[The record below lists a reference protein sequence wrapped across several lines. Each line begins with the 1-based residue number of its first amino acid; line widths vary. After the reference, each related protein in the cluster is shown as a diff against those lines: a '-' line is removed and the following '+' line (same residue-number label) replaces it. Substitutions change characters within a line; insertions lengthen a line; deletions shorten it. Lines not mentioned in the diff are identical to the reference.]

1 LNPAYRLDGQRVS
14 REAFYATACDPRRHV
29 VVEACAGAG
38 KTWMLVARIVRALL
52 EGAQPQEILAIT
64 FTRKAAGEM
73 RERLSQ
79 WLASFAGLSPEDA
92 AATLVQ
98 FGVAPAAAAARAAD
112 LVALHERVLDQA
124 RPVLVCT
131 FHAWYAQL
139 LLSAP
144 IDLLAGLGLS
154 PGMAVVE
161 DIEDLRPELLRSFH
175 GAVLDDASL
184 LADFRRLSLRHGR
197 YRLGQWLEAALER
210 RIEVELADQAGT
222 LEPGVGAAADPDAV
236 RQVRAAAFAA
246 EVSTL
251 ARLLGQR
258 KGKLAQDAAQ
268 DLSDALT
275 TGDDHVAF
283 QALRAALFTKSGSPR
298 KQLGDLPE
306 QARLCDMLDRI
317 DAQIAQQ
324 QAHEDHLAMVRLSR
338 TLFARY
344 AALKQ
349 RHGLIDM
356 NDLERVAL
364 ALLSDHTLS
373 AWVQERLDA
382 RVRHLL
388 IDEFQDT
395 SPLQWH
401 ALQAWLAAYAGAGGG
416 REAPRVFIVG
426 DPKQSIY
433 RFRRAEPRVFVAAQ
447 SFVVEALGGT
457 LAACDHT
464 RRCDPGVL
472 GVINQVF
479 AALSVDG
486 ALDGWREHTTESTAD
501 SGTPAVQRLASA
513 ERAAPAA
520 RKAPDDER
528 IWRPSLSVP
537 RVQAKAL
544 LREAEGGAV
553 ARAVRT
559 LVLDEGVAPGDILVL
574 ARTRAVLAHAA
585 EALAAL
591 HLPHVAPE
599 ELRLAESPEAQDLLA
614 VLDVLASPGQSLSLA
629 RALKSPLFGAS
640 DQDLLQLARAA
651 RSARERAGW
660 WHALMNCGAEASAPL
675 QRAARL
681 FAQWSAVADTLPPH
695 DLLDRIV
702 HDAEV
707 LPRLAA
713 AVPPE
718 RHARAMES
726 VQALIG
732 AALELDGGRY
742 ASPYNFV
749 RALRQRRVLVPA
761 SEHADAVRLLT
772 VHGAKGLEARVV
784 FLMDADPQPRR
795 TETAALL
802 VDWPV
807 ERTQPARVAFIA
819 DEARCPPSLQDLL
832 AQERV
837 ARSREEA
844 NALYVALTRARQ
856 RVIVSRTPPHHSGD
870 APSWWSRL
878 EPLASPWQPL
888 DRDTVP
894 VDSGQ
899 ASCMA
904 PLPLRRTRLASPSVI
919 DVRDSDAARLGQA
932 VHRMLE
938 WAARPGAPAREALA
952 AAAALEF
959 APLDARPVLAIAARI
974 LDSASCR
981 RFFDPQTL
989 AWAGNE
995 VPLAGADGQVLR
1007 IDRLVKL
1014 AGDGDAWWVLD
1025 YKLSADPLG
1034 DAANVMQLA
1043 VYRQAVAA
1051 LVPGETVRAG
1061 FITGDGA
1068 LIEPI

>member
-1 LNPAYRLDGQRVS
+1 LSPAYRLDGQRVS
-14 REAFYATACDPRRHV
+14 REAFYAAACDPRRHV

-38 KTWMLVARIVRALL
+38 KTWMLVARILRALL

-79 WLASFAGLSPEDA
+79 WLASFADLSPEPA

-98 FGVAPAAAAARAAD
+98 FGVAPAIAAARAAD
-112 LVALHERVLDQA
+112 LIALHERVLDQA
-124 RPVLVCT
+124 RPVMVCT
-131 FHAWYAQL
+131 FHAWYSQL

-154 PGMAVVE
+154 PGMALVE

-184 LADFRRLSLRHGR
+184 LADFRRLSLHHGR
-197 YRLGQWLEAALER
+197 YRLGQWFESALER
-210 RIEVELADQAGT
+210 RIEVELAEQAGT
-222 LEPGVGAAADPDAV
+222 LEAGVGAAADPDAV
-236 RQVRAAAFAA
+236 RQVRAAAFVA

-268 DLSDALT
+268 GLSDALT
-275 TGDDHVAF
+275 TNDDHAAF

-306 QARLCDMLDRI
+306 QARLCEMLDRI
-317 DAQIAQQ
+317 DTQIAQQ
-324 QAHEDHLAMVRLSR
+324 EAHEDHLAMVRLSR
-338 TLFARY
+338 MLFARY

-349 RHGLIDM
+349 RRGLIDM

-457 LAACDHT
+457 LATCDHT

-472 GVINQVF
+472 AVINQVF
-479 AALSVDG
+479 AAMSVEG
-486 ALDGWREHTTESTAD
+486 ALDGWREHTTESTAA
-501 SGTPAVQRLASA
+501 SVTPTVRRLASA
-513 ERAAPAA
+513 ERAAPPA
-520 RKAPDDER
+520 RATHDDER
-528 IWRPSLSVP
+528 IWRPSLAVP

-553 ARAVRT
+553 ARAVQT
-559 LVLDEGVAPGDILVL
+559 LLRDEGVAPGDVLVL

-591 HLPHVAPE
+591 HLPYVAPE
-599 ELRLAESPEAQDLLA
+599 ELRLAESPEVQDLLA

-640 DQDLLQLARAA
+640 DQELLHLARAA
-651 RSARERAGW
+651 RGRHGRAGW
-660 WHALMNCGAEASAPL
+660 WRALMDCGAEAPESL

-702 HDAEV
+702 HEADL
-707 LPRLAA
+707 LPRLAS

-732 AALELDGGRY
+732 TALELDGGRY

-761 SEHADAVRLLT
+761 SQQAEAVRLLT

-784 FLMDADPQPRR
+784 FLMDADPQPRK

-807 ERTQPARVAFIA
+807 ERTHPARVAFVA
-819 DEARCPPSLQDLL
+819 DEGRCPASLQNLL
-832 AQERV
+832 AQERA

-844 NALYVALTRARQ
+844 NALYVALTRASQ
-856 RVIVSRTPPHHSGD
+856 RVIVSRTPPRHAAD
-870 APSWWSRL
+870 VPSWWSRL
-878 EPLASPWQPL
+878 EPLATLWQPIEH
-888 DRDTVP
+888 DTRQA
-894 VDSGQ
+894 DSGQ

-904 PLPLRRTRLASPSVI
+904 PPPQRRARVAPPPAI
-919 DVRDSDAARLGQA
+919 DVVDSDTARLGQA

-959 APLDARPVLAIAARI
+959 APLDARAVLTIGARV

-981 RFFDPQTL
+981 HFFDPQTL

-995 VPLAGADGQVLR
+995 VPMAGADGQVLR

-1014 AGDGDAWWVLD
+1014 TGEGGAWWVLD
-1025 YKLSADPLG
+1025 YKLNAEPQDE
-1034 DAANVMQLA
+1034 AANLTQLDT
-1043 VYRQAVAA
+1043 YRRAVAA

-1061 FITGDGA
+1061 FITGAGV